1 MNILREFRRAKKRSV
16 ASRIRLIM
24 IFSVILIVNT
34 YAWFNVNEPVTMSG
48 LESNVT
54 PWDVSYYVDNKEIL
68 DEKYTFTI
76 DEIYPGMPDREDI
89 VHVRN
94 LTTTSSSIKYELV
107 SVKVFGKEVLS
118 QLKANGGIKTDGNTV
133 HVFADDTSYPFNVS
147 YTYDKTRIDGEYV
160 DDEKTPE
167 ANATLKLNVSWTYQG
182 NGTEDENLAK
192 DVLDTKFGKDA
203 YNYYQNEQN
212 DPLKAI
218 EVVVRITSSM
228 LRYNG

>member
-1 MNILREFRRAKKRSV
+1 MNILREFRRAKKLSV

-94 LTTTSSSIKYELV
+94 LTTTSSSIKY
-107 SVKVFGKEVLS
+107 VKVFGKEVLS

-133 HVFADDTSYPFNVS
+133 HVFADDTAYPFNVS

-212 DPLKAI
+212 DHLKAI

-228 LRYNG
+228 LRDNG

>member
-1 MNILREFRRAKKRSV
+1 M
-16 ASRIRLIM
+16 
-24 IFSVILIVNT
+24 
-34 YAWFNVNEPVTMSG
+34 
-48 LESNVT
+48 
-54 PWDVSYYVDNKEIL
+54 
-68 DEKYTFTI
+68 
-76 DEIYPGMPDREDI
+76 
-89 VHVRN
+89 
-94 LTTTSSSIKYELV
+94 
-107 SVKVFGKEVLS
+107 LS

-228 LRYNG
+228 LRDNG